1 MFGDDESGCNY
12 VVLNGGGSV
21 MEQWLG
27 IMLVVGWMEFGGWRE
42 KWEKRGGQV
51 VANNDGGEAGFRL

>member
-1 MFGDDESGCNY
+1 MD
-12 VVLNGGGSV
+12 
-21 MEQWLG
+21 QWLG
-27 IMLVVGWMEFGGWRE
+27 LMLVVGWMEFGGWRE